1 MYTDYYGLGFNP
13 FEKKYARTGDCF
25 RSHDFQQ
32 AMHGMNY
39 VRLHPGIGIFT
50 ARPGMGKSFV
60 LRCFVDGLKPGTYTI
75 ASICLTS
82 VSVRDFYRLVCDA
95 LGLDESGSIPA
106 MYKAIQEQAA
116 YLYREKKQPLILI
129 VDECHFLAEGIL
141 RDLQLL
147 MNAEY
152 DSVNY
157 FSLILSGESY
167 FNSVIRKSRNESLK
181 QRVIAHYDYEGLS
194 DEEVTQYV
202 KHKIACAGATT
213 AIMEEGAFAAL
224 LGQAEGTPRIID
236 NIMTDALI
244 IGEQQGKKQIDQDVI
259 LAAVENRKF

>member
-1 MYTDYYGLGFNP
+1 
-13 FEKKYARTGDCF
+13 
-25 RSHDFQQ
+25 
-32 AMHGMNY
+32 MNY
-39 VRLHPGIGIFT
+39 VRLHPGLGIFT

-60 LRCFVDGLKPGTYTI
+60 LRCFVEGLKPGAYTI

-116 YLYREKKQPLILI
+116 YLYREKKQPLILL

-167 FNSVIRKSRNESLK
+167 FNSVIRKTRNESLK
-181 QRVIAHYDYEGLS
+181 QRVVAHYDYEGLS
-194 DEEVTQYV
+194 DEEVAQYV
-202 KHKIACAGATT
+202 KHKIACAGAAT
-213 AIMEEGAFAAL
+213 AIMEDSAFAAL
-224 LGQAEGTPRIID
+224 SGQAEGTPRIID

-244 IGEQQGKKQIDQDVI
+244 IGEQQRKKQIDQDVI